1 MRGKELRSNFFFA
14 FPFFFLDSISDASAY
29 AISCCDPCHYLA
41 SFSVT
46 YPFYVK
52 LGAVAVSLLREV
64 GAISYYSYSLLD
76 DTPPKD
82 ILCIFF
88 MILFSLIMKSCL
100 VPDVAVILCMTPVIF
115 E

>member
-1 MRGKELRSNFFFA
+1 
-14 FPFFFLDSISDASAY
+14 
-29 AISCCDPCHYLA
+29 
-41 SFSVT
+41 
-46 YPFYVK
+46 
-52 LGAVAVSLLREV
+52 LGVVVVNLFKEV

-100 VPDVAVILCMTPVIF
+100 VPDVAVTLCMTPVIL